1 MFGYATSETDNF
13 IPLALDLSHKIL
25 IELANIRRNN
35 KEISYLR
42 PDAKS
47 QVTIEYS
54 DEGQPLRIDT
64 VVVST
69 QHDQFLDDDEKMLEK
84 IKSDIINIVI
94 QLSLIHISEPTRP
107 Y

>member
-54 DEGQPLRIDT
+54 EEGKPLRIDT

-69 QHDQFLDDDEKMLEK
+69 QHDQFLEDDEKMLEK
-84 IKSDIINIVI
+84 LKVT
-94 QLSLIHISEPTRP
+94 LLI
-107 Y
+107 